1 MFDPKHLA
9 VVRELNNHP
18 LNQAALRW
26 LVEVERPGT
35 RSGSGRRTATGGTE
49 HYDLHVLAFLRW
61 AIENQSLRGR
71 LKEEMIRHW
80 DFLEASPKKGL
91 QYLLRF

>member
-1 MFDPKHLA
+1 MFNPKHLA
-9 VVRELNNHP
+9 VIRELINHP
-18 LNQAALRW
+18 INEAALRW
-26 LVEVERPGT
+26 LEEVERLGLEADLGVRRQPMGPSR
-35 RSGSGRRTATGGTE
+35 RSSCSGFPQVGDRE
-49 HYDLHVLAFLRW
+49 P
-61 AIENQSLRGR
+61 ISKGR